1 VASKIKAIAL
11 KKRVKAFLFNQ
22 TTEFEAI
29 ALKKSKEEKLL
40 LHKKQLLLLFLFNRT
55 EAIASKNASKSF
67 CFFLFTWPIS
77 E

>member
-40 LHKKQLLLLFLFNRT
+40 LHKKQPSGKKVSVTLACKR
-55 EAIASKNASKSF
+55 
-67 CFFLFTWPIS
+67 
-77 E
+77 